1 MEKETF
7 RKEVKELL
15 ANAYQ
20 RMVKNVDIS
29 VIQITR
35 DLISTQ
41 RTYHRWIS
49 LMRY

>member
-20 RMVKNVDIS
+20 RMIKNVDNFCDS
-29 VIQITR
+29 
-35 DLISTQ
+35 D
-41 RTYHRWIS
+41 
-49 LMRY
+49 